1 VPHGVMMAGSLIAI
15 LPLVIAFL
23 FIQRRFIENIATT
36 GLK

>member
-1 VPHGVMMAGSLIAI
+1 MMAGSLIAI